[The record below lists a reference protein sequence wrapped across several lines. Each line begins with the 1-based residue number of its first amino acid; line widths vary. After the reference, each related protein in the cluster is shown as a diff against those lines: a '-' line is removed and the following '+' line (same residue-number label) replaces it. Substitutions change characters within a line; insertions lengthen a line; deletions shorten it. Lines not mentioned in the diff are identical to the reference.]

1 MKRGG
6 LALTLTILLAVA
18 AAAAVFLY
26 VSNVRQHAQTGG
38 GTISVLLSKQDIP
51 ANTDLDPLIADG
63 VFKSETVSRDDLV
76 QGAVTDVYQLRG
88 QRTAYPIL
96 AGEQIAVARLQGKL
110 QAAGGLLGIPEGH
123 EAITVSLDASRA
135 VAGAL
140 AQGDDVTIFASFDNV
155 PVAQLKAKGITVTQS
170 SATAQSVTAT
180 FSPSETV
187 VLVPQVPVLAV
198 SGATGG
204 PSASQQVQQGNGN
217 VSVTLALLTEDAQR
231 LVFSMEQGTVWLGL
245 LPPNASS
252 KQTKPVSFAQVLR

>member
-6 LALTLTILLAVA
+6 LALTVTIFLAVA

-38 GTISVLLSKQDIP
+38 GTVSVLVSKQDIP

-63 VFKSETVSRDDLV
+63 VFRSETVSRDDLV

-110 QAAGGLLGIPEGH
+110 QAAGGVLGIPEGH

-135 VAGAL
+135 VASAL
-140 AQGDDVTIFASFDNV
+140 TQGDDVTIFASFDNV
-155 PVAQLKAKGITVTQS
+155 PVTELKAKSVTVTQTS
-170 SATAQSVTAT
+170 ASAQGVRATVSATQ
-180 FSPSETV
+180 TV
-187 VLVPQVPVLAV
+187 VLVPQVGVLEV
-198 SGATGG
+198 SGAGTTSS
-204 PSASQQVQQGNGN
+204 SAQQVQQGNGD
-217 VSVTLALLTEDAQR
+217 VSVTLALLPQDAQK
-231 LVFSMEQGTVWLGL
+231 LVFAMDQGTVWLGL
-245 LPPNASS
+245 LPPNATG
-252 KQTKPVSFAQVLR
+252 KHFTPVSFAQVLR